1 MTPELVEPFL
11 DGMTLEEALKKKKIY
26 IVNLKK
32 LSDVMCRFN
41 RVVSKIT
48 GIFIIMENDLPVV
61 ALSKMFETLDIFWF
75 ETQGTANPFLTEIRH
90 YHLYFVVPE
99 NTRTPLM
106 EVFWNGPSLP
116 TGNGSFLLSF

>member
-41 RVVSKIT
+41 RVVSNMT
-48 GIFIIMENDLPVV
+48 GRFINIMENSLLVV
-61 ALSKMFETLDIFWF
+61 HVAPSKMFETLC
-75 ETQGTANPFLTEIRH
+75 
-90 YHLYFVVPE
+90 
-99 NTRTPLM
+99 
-106 EVFWNGPSLP
+106 VFWNS
-116 TGNGSFLLSF
+116 

>member
-41 RVVSKIT
+41 RVVSKMT
-48 GIFIIMENDLPVV
+48 GILIIL
-61 ALSKMFETLDIFWF
+61 F
-75 ETQGTANPFLTEIRH
+75 
-90 YHLYFVVPE
+90 Y
-99 NTRTPLM
+99 
-106 EVFWNGPSLP
+106 
-116 TGNGSFLLSF
+116 